1 MIRLPPRST
10 RTDTLFPDTTLFRSP
25 VAQALQHRLGVGR
38 SGIEQD
44 RELVA
49 AAASD
54 DAAPVDGFLDPRA
67 ERSQCLVAGSVA
79 VAVVD
84 LLEQVDVD
92 HDRGERPPGG
102 SGARERAPAQLAHL
116 LVVVQARQ
124 PVVLGLPAV
133 AEIGRAYV

>member
-1 MIRLPPRST
+1 MIRRPPRST
-10 RTDTLFPDTTLFRSP
+10 RTDTLFPYTTLFRSGFC
-25 VAQALQHRLGVGR
+25 RI
-38 SGIEQD
+38 GIEPD

-54 DAAPVDGFLDPRA
+54 DAAPLDGFPDPRA

-84 LLEQVDVD
+84 LLDQVDVD

-102 SGARERAPAQLAHL
+102 AGARERDPAQLAHL

-124 PVVLGLPAV
+124 PGVLGLPSV
-133 AEIGRAYV
+133 AAP

>member
-1 MIRLPPRST
+1 LSVRFCCFFFLLIRRPPRST
-10 RTDTLFPDTTLFRSP
+10 RTDTLFPYTTLFRS
-25 VAQALQHRLGVGR
+25 RI
-38 SGIEQD
+38 GIEQD

-54 DAAPVDGFLDPRA
+54 DAAPIDGFPDPRA

-79 VAVVD
+79 VTVVD

-102 SGARERAPAQLAHL
+102 A
-116 LVVVQARQ
+116 
-124 PVVLGLPAV
+124 
-133 AEIGRAYV
+133 